1 MAEPLAAPTVGEGF
15 GNRAGGAEF
24 AVSTLDPTLTAMT
37 QPIQLKESS

>member
-1 MAEPLAAPTVGEGF
+1 MAEALAAPTVGGGI

-24 AVSTLDPTLTAMT
+24 AVSKRYPTLTAIA